1 MAAERDV
8 AAAFPMRGA
17 VRDPLEPASFTG
29 ERRAWRLRHAS
40 ANRPSSQEDPMLD
53 CLMLLAEPL
62 FSMVDLA
69 LDRPLA
75 ALVAVSAFAVL
86 VGAAL
91 LAGH

>member
-1 MAAERDV
+1 
-8 AAAFPMRGA
+8 
-17 VRDPLEPASFTG
+17 
-29 ERRAWRLRHAS
+29 
-40 ANRPSSQEDPMLD
+40 MLD